1 MIENPDF
8 DINCD
13 YASLCLFLPG
23 WKLNARRD
31 KVGDMIVQLE
41 FDTSSHWPPSAPE
54 HIHSLEFKLSQC
66 WSKITRNPQNISL
79 FHLMYS
85 VYDRNVDFSIA
96 EMPSAFSLVR
106 MGL

>member
-54 HIHSLEFKLSQC
+54 HLHSLNCLNVDPKLHEIL
-66 WSKITRNPQNISL
+66 KIYLYFI
-79 FHLMYS
+79 LMYS